1 MLEQPLA
8 LSSPPKR
15 VGKKYLKSPD
25 FVFFKD
31 FVSLRKTISYMV
43 KIHFEDYNCNQVV
56 FNSIEDAHFRSCVTR
71 IAGGCF

>member
-56 FNSIEDAHFRSCVTR
+56 L
-71 IAGGCF
+71 